1 MQIEEILYHQTL
13 FSNSG
18 TKRHLTSWCPSK
30 KIEQMV
36 LWCHFHMKCPSIKQ
50 LSCFIS
56 SGTKG
61 RKQTLSRT
69 LTATQIL
76 PLLVLDVK
84 RPTRLL
90 PVRCRWIGYIWLVD
104 IMESRYVIHLI
115 FRQHFRLK
123 HRESSSPTK
132 NHLCD
137 QCDKVYNSSGSLK
150 QHIRKKH
157 LKKDVGR
164 VPGYYPCPSC
174 GKVYSYIA
182 VLWQHTKNVHGN
194 KSWTMFTET
203 NLESIYV
210 NRITKLSW
218 KTLQGKYSK

>member
-1 MQIEEILYHQTL
+1 
-13 FSNSG
+13 
-18 TKRHLTSWCPSK
+18 
-30 KIEQMV
+30 
-36 LWCHFHMKCPSIKQ
+36 MKCPSIKQ

-61 RKQTLSRT
+61 RKQTLSHT
-69 LTATQIL
+69 LRAKQIL
-76 PLLVLDVK
+76 RLLVLDVK
-84 RPTRLL
+84 RPTRPL
-90 PVRCRWIGYIWLVD
+90 PVRCRWSFGHNSILYCFIFHYWVD
-104 IMESRYVIHLI
+104 IMESGCVIHLI
-115 FRQHFRLK
+115 FRQHYRLK

-157 LKKDVGR
+157 LKKDMGR
-164 VPGYYPCPSC
+164 VPGYFPCPSC

-194 KSWTMFTET
+194 KS
-203 NLESIYV
+203 
-210 NRITKLSW
+210 
-218 KTLQGKYSK
+218 